1 MTSAA
6 PKPVYDRIGATYASY
21 RNPDARVERQIH
33 RALGAASLILNVG
46 AGTGSYE
53 PTGRCVGVE
62 PSTLMLAGRP
72 AGSAPVVRGLAEALP
87 FPDRTFNAAMAVL
100 TVHHWTDPVAAFT
113 EIQRVATGP
122 IVVLSWDA
130 EVFARFWLIRD
141 YLPEVVTAERRLIT
155 LDAIA
160 HMLAPCR
167 VEVVPVPHDC
177 TDGFSA
183 AYWRRPEMYLN
194 AGVRQAISNLA
205 LLDQTLVRRMTENLA
220 RDLSSG
226 VWQRRN
232 QALLELEELD
242 CGYRLVIA
250 DSDQPGRPLGID

>member
-1 MTSAA
+1 MTSPAS
-6 PKPVYDRIGATYASY
+6 KPVYDRIGVTYASY
-21 RNPDARVERQIH
+21 RKPDARVGRQIH
-33 RALGAASLILNVG
+33 RALGAAPLVLNVG

-53 PTGRCVGVE
+53 PPGRCVGVE

-72 AGSAPVVRGLAEALP
+72 AGCAPVVRGFAEALP
-87 FPDRTFNAAMAVL
+87 FPDRAFNAAMAVL
-100 TVHHWTDPVAAFT
+100 TVHHWTDPVAGFT
-113 EIQRVATGP
+113 EMRRVTTGP

-141 YLPEVVTAERRLIT
+141 YLPEVVAAERRLIT
-155 LDAIA
+155 VDAIA
-160 HMLAPCR
+160 RMLAPCR

-205 LLDQTLVRRMTENLA
+205 LLDQTVVRRMTENLA

-226 VWQRRN
+226 AWHQRN
-232 QALLELEELD
+232 QTLLELKELD
-242 CGYRLVIA
+242 CGYRLVVA
-250 DSDQPGRPLGID
+250 DPD